1 MSCETLEFSLSVVAV
16 RHLCIL
22 THTGLP
28 SPQSGESE
36 VQHFEVCTYLVVPIC
51 LIYIRTVAIRQTQK
65 FSLICVIESRFSLVF
80 VVFLSN
86 T

>member
-36 VQHFEVCTYLVVPIC
+36 VRSMHLPGGPHLPYLHKDSGNQADSEIFTHLC
-51 LIYIRTVAIRQTQK
+51 N
-65 FSLICVIESRFSLVF
+65 VIESRFSLVF